1 MKVKTEELS
10 GAALDWAV
18 GQADECDLAPVEYS
32 TKWEFGG
39 QIIERE
45 GIDLQYQGG
54 ETDVWAADIFNAD
67 SMIYGDTPLVAAM
80 RCYVASKLGD
90 EVEVPAELL
99 QGEQTE

>member
-1 MKVKTEELS
+1 MKVKTNELS

-18 GQADECDLAPVEYS
+18 GQADECEFAPVEYS
-32 TKWEFGG
+32 TRWEFGG

-67 SMIYGDTPLVAAM
+67 SMIYGDTPLIAAM

-90 EVEVPAELL
+90 EVEVPDELL
-99 QGEQTE
+99 ENEQ

>member
-1 MKVKTEELS
+1 MKVKTSELT
-10 GAALDWAV
+10 GATLDWAV

-32 TKWEFGG
+32 TRWEFAGP
-39 QIIERE
+39 IIERE

-90 EVEVPAELL
+90 EVEVPDELL
-99 QGEQTE
+99 ENEQ